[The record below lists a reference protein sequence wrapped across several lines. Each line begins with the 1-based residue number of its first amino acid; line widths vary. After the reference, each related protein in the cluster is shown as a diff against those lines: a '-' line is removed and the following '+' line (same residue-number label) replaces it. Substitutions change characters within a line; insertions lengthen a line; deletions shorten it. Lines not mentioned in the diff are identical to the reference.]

1 LNTAHVADCRNSN
14 AASFMRTNVHVLPGD
29 DAMRVL
35 LVDDHELFR
44 AGLALLIKELFPDAI
59 LLHANTL
66 LHGVNSAMTENPDIV
81 FLDLELPDGH
91 GCDAL
96 AQLKDARPS
105 LPVVVLSADE
115 RGETVGRCLE
125 LRAMGYVPKSS
136 SPEALHAAIV
146 AVLSGGVFLPAA
158 SIAGLRRA
166 IDTAGAARESG
177 KAQPTN
183 GGVEPWDA
191 PRLGLTPREYE
202 TLAWL
207 ARGLPSKAIAS
218 KMRLEDITVRKYISH
233 LLAHFNLRR
242 RTELIVMLADKGI
255 TFGTLSDTGPSPDP
269 DSSSDG
275 RQRIG

>member
-1 LNTAHVADCRNSN
+1 
-14 AASFMRTNVHVLPGD
+14 MHVLLEGD
-29 DAMRVL
+29 VMRVL

-44 AGLALLIKELFPDAI
+44 AGLALLIKELFPDVE

-66 LHGVNSAMTENPDIV
+66 SLGVNLAIAEHPDIV

-96 AQLKDARPS
+96 IQLKDARPS
-105 LPVVVLSADE
+105 LPVVVVSADE
-115 RGETVGRCLE
+115 SVESVGRCLE

-158 SIAGLRRA
+158 SIVGLKRAAGT
-166 IDTAGAARESG
+166 DESQACRSD
-177 KAQPTN
+177 KAQPN
-183 GGVEPWDA
+183 DRVEPWNA
-191 PRLGLTPREYE
+191 PGLGLTPREFE

-207 ARGLPSKAIAS
+207 VRGLPSKAIAS
-218 KMRLEDITVRKYISH
+218 KMGLEDITVRKYISH

-242 RTELIVMLADKGI
+242 RTELIVMLAEKGI
-255 TFGTLSDTGPSPDP
+255 TLGTLSVPHGPRERD
-269 DSSSDG
+269 
-275 RQRIG
+275 

>member
-1 LNTAHVADCRNSN
+1 MHLHP
-14 AASFMRTNVHVLPGD
+14 LPGD

-44 AGLALLIKELFPDAI
+44 AGLALLIKELFPDAG
-59 LLHANTL
+59 LLHASTL
-66 LHGVNSAMTENPDIV
+66 SQGVDLAMTAQPDIV

-96 AQLKDARPS
+96 ARLKDARPS
-105 LPVVVLSADE
+105 LPVVVVSADE
-115 RGETVGRCLE
+115 SMETIGRCLE
-125 LRAMGYVPKSS
+125 LRAMGYVPKAS

-158 SIAGLRRA
+158 SIAGLRPA
-166 IDTAGAARESG
+166 IGIAEAPGRESAT
-177 KAQPTN
+177 AQPTSSTAA
-183 GGVEPWDA
+183 PWDA

-218 KMRLEDITVRKYISH
+218 KMGLEDITVRKYISH

-255 TFGTLSDTGPSPDP
+255 TFGALPATEPSRDR
-269 DSSSDG
+269 D
-275 RQRIG
+275 